1 MLIPLKHANE
11 ARGGRGAA
19 GPSLPGLRFP
29 PLFTHAAPVNSDTR
43 KRGREKEAEEDDENE
58 AKTKRN
64 KQHKRRCACSQ
75 FYEQLIF
82 RYRRRT
88 FD

>member
-11 ARGGRGAA
+11 ARGGGAA

-43 KRGREKEAEEDDENE
+43 KRGREKEAEEDAENE

-64 KQHKRRCACSQ
+64 KQHKRRCACSH
-75 FYEQLIF
+75 FYEQSKNF
-82 RYRRRT
+82 
-88 FD
+88 